1 MVFGTSKKPHLI
13 VIYVNRFETFSDS
26 YARGIMQKT
35 KETFMNFFKKQ
46 IYNPLA
52 LIVAFLV
59 LLVLIFSVLWFL
71 VPPPPKSIE
80 MATGF
85 PTGLY
90 YQFGERLKVELST
103 EGVDLQVRSTGG
115 TLDNLTLLNDPQ
127 SGVDFA
133 MVQGGVANLNQYPK
147 LVSIAGMF
155 YEPIWVW
162 YREGAFKN
170 EGGQLKILSQ
180 LKGKRVSIGNDGSG
194 TLALTNDLL
203 RISGMT
209 DKEIGA
215 ERLKPDEAMVKLSN
229 GELDA
234 VFIVAAAEAP
244 ILKKFYSIPGIRLMN
259 FDQADA
265 YTRNLTYLS
274 KVTVPRGLLSIEHDQ
289 PRQEIQVMAATATLV
304 AHDNVSPALVSLML
318 GASYDILKSYSRLQ
332 KVGEFPSGAGLDF
345 PLHVDAEIYLKDGPS
360 FLHRH
365 LPFWSAV
372 WAGRFVKIVI
382 PLLVI
387 LIPLFTYIPS
397 TKNFLLRL
405 KLAQVYEELKI
416 IDKNAQNPALK
427 EKNFKDLA
435 DIEKRVANIN
445 VSMLDAK
452 ELYDLKGHVGD
463 VRERLSL
470 VH

>member
-1 MVFGTSKKPHLI
+1 
-13 VIYVNRFETFSDS
+13 
-26 YARGIMQKT
+26 
-35 KETFMNFFKKQ
+35 MNFIKRQ

-52 LIVAFLV
+52 LAASFIV
-59 LLVLIFSVLWFL
+59 LLIILFGVLWIL

-80 MATGF
+80 LATGF

-90 YQFGERLKVELST
+90 YQFGERLKAELSQD
-103 EGVDLQVRSTGG
+103 GVDLKVRSTGG
-115 TLDNLTLLNDPQ
+115 TIDNLAILNDPK

-133 MVQGGVANLNQYPK
+133 MVQGGVANISEYPN

-162 YREGAFKN
+162 YREGAFKSD
-170 EGGQLKILSQ
+170 GGQLKILSQ
-180 LKGKRVSIGNDGSG
+180 LKGKRVSIGNEGSG
-194 TLALTNDLL
+194 TLALTKDLL
-203 RISGMT
+203 QISGIA
-209 DKEIGA
+209 DKEIDA
-215 ERLKPDEAMVKLSN
+215 QKLKPDEAIAKLSA

-244 ILKKFYSIPGIRLMN
+244 ILRKFYAIPSIRLMN

-265 YTRNLTYLS
+265 YTRNLPYLS
-274 KVTVPRGLLSIEHDQ
+274 KVTVPRGLLSIQYDQ
-289 PRQEIQVMAATATLV
+289 PRQDIQVMAATATLV
-304 AHDNVSPALVSLML
+304 AHNNVSPALISLLL

-332 KVGEFPSGAGLDF
+332 KTGEFPSGTGLDF
-345 PLHVDAEIYLKDGPS
+345 PLDVDAEIYLKDGPS

-365 LPFWSAV
+365 LPFWTAV

-387 LIPLFTYIPS
+387 LIPLFTYIP
-397 TKNFLLRL
+397 TAKNFLLRL
-405 KLAQVYEELKI
+405 KLAQVYEELKVI
-416 IDKNAQNPALK
+416 ERNAQNPALK

-435 DIEKRVANIN
+435 DIERRVSNIK

-452 ELYDLKGHVGD
+452 ELYDLKGHVGE
-463 VRERLSL
+463 VRGRLNL

>member
-1 MVFGTSKKPHLI
+1 
-13 VIYVNRFETFSDS
+13 
-26 YARGIMQKT
+26 
-35 KETFMNFFKKQ
+35 MNFIKRQ

-52 LIVAFLV
+52 LAASFIV
-59 LLVLIFSVLWFL
+59 LLIILFGVLWIL
-71 VPPPPKSIE
+71 VPPPPKSIDL
-80 MATGF
+80 ATGF

-90 YQFGERLKVELST
+90 YQFGERLKAEISQD
-103 EGVDLQVRSTGG
+103 GVDLKVRSTGG
-115 TLDNLTLLNDPQ
+115 TIDNLALLNDPK

-133 MVQGGVANLNQYPK
+133 MVQGGVANISEYPN

-162 YREGAFKN
+162 YREGAFKSD
-170 EGGQLKILSQ
+170 GGQLKILSQ
-180 LKGKRVSIGNDGSG
+180 LKGKRVSIGNEGSG
-194 TLALTNDLL
+194 TLALAKDLL
-203 RISGMT
+203 QISGIA
-209 DKEIGA
+209 DKEIDA
-215 ERLKPDEAMVKLSN
+215 QKLKPDEAIAKLSA

-244 ILKKFYSIPGIRLMN
+244 ILRKFYAIPSIRLMN

-265 YTRNLTYLS
+265 YTRNLPYLS
-274 KVTVPRGLLSIEHDQ
+274 KVTVPRGLLSIQYDQ
-289 PRQEIQVMAATATLV
+289 PRQDIQVMAATATLV
-304 AHDNVSPALVSLML
+304 AHNNVSPALISLLL

-332 KVGEFPSGAGLDF
+332 KTGEFPSGTGLDF
-345 PLHVDAEIYLKDGPS
+345 PLDVDAEIYLKDGPS

-365 LPFWSAV
+365 LPFWTAV

-387 LIPLFTYIPS
+387 LIPLFTYIPT

-405 KLAQVYEELKI
+405 KLAQVYEELKVI
-416 IDKNAQNPALK
+416 ERNAQNPALK
-427 EKNFKDLA
+427 EKNFKDLEA
-435 DIEKRVANIN
+435 IEKRVGNIK

-452 ELYDLKGHVGD
+452 ELYDLKGHVGE
-463 VRERLSL
+463 VRGRLNL

>member
-1 MVFGTSKKPHLI
+1 
-13 VIYVNRFETFSDS
+13 
-26 YARGIMQKT
+26 
-35 KETFMNFFKKQ
+35 MNFIKKQ

-52 LIVAFLV
+52 LAAVFFG
-59 LLVLIFSVLWFL
+59 LLIILFGVLWIL

-90 YQFGERLKVELST
+90 YQFGERLKTELAKD
-103 EGVDLQVRSTGG
+103 GVDLHVRSTGG
-115 TLDNLTLLNDPQ
+115 TIDNLALLNDPK

-133 MVQGGVANLNQYPK
+133 MVQGGVANISEYPN

-170 EGGQLKILSQ
+170 DGGQLKILSQ
-180 LKGKRVSIGNDGSG
+180 LKGKKVSIGNEGSG
-194 TLALTNDLL
+194 TLALANNLL
-203 RISGMT
+203 QASGIT
-209 DKEIGA
+209 DKEINA
-215 ERLKPDEAMVKLSN
+215 QKLKPDEAIAKLIN

-244 ILKKFYSIPGIRLMN
+244 VLKKFYSIPGIRLMN

-265 YTRNLTYLS
+265 YTRNLPYLS
-274 KVTVPRGLLSIEHDQ
+274 KVVVPRGLLSIEYDQ
-289 PRQEIQVMAATATLV
+289 PRQDIQVMAPTATLV
-304 AHDNVSPALVSLML
+304 AHDNVSPAMVSLLL

-332 KVGEFPSGAGLDF
+332 KTGEFPSSTGLDF

-365 LPFWSAV
+365 LPFWTAV
-372 WAGRFVKIVI
+372 WVGRFVKIVI
-382 PLLVI
+382 PLLVV

-405 KLAQVYEELKI
+405 KLAQVYEELKVI
-416 IDKNAQNPALK
+416 EKNAANPDMK
-427 EKNFKDLA
+427 EKNFKDLE
-435 DIEKRVANIN
+435 DIERRVGNIK

-452 ELYDLKGHVGD
+452 ELYDLKGHVGE
-463 VRERLSL
+463 VRHRLNL

>member
-1 MVFGTSKKPHLI
+1 
-13 VIYVNRFETFSDS
+13 
-26 YARGIMQKT
+26 
-35 KETFMNFFKKQ
+35 MNFIKKQ

-52 LIVAFLV
+52 LAIAFLG
-59 LLVLIFSVLWFL
+59 LLILIFGVLWIL

-80 MATGF
+80 LATGF

-90 YQFGERLKVELST
+90 YQFGERLKAELVND
-103 EGVDLQVRSTGG
+103 GVNLNVRSTGG
-115 TLDNLTLLNDPQ
+115 TIDNLNLLNDPK

-133 MVQGGVANLNQYPK
+133 MVQGGVAKVSDYPN
-147 LVSIAGMF
+147 LVSIAGMY

-162 YREGAFKN
+162 YRESAFKS

-180 LKGKRVSIGNDGSG
+180 LKGKNVSIGNEGSG
-194 TLALTNDLL
+194 TLALTKDLL
-203 RISGMT
+203 QASGIT
-209 DKEIGA
+209 EKEFSTQK
-215 ERLKPDEAMVKLSN
+215 LKPDEAIAKLSS

-244 ILKKFYSIPGIRLMN
+244 ILRKFYSIPGIRLMN

-265 YTRNLTYLS
+265 YTRNLPYLS
-274 KVTVPRGLLSIEHDQ
+274 KVIVPRGLLSIQYDQ
-289 PRQEIQVMAATATLV
+289 PRQDIQVMAATATLV
-304 AHDNVSPALVSLML
+304 AHDNVSPALVSLLL

-332 KVGEFPSGAGLDF
+332 KVGEFPSSSGLDF

-365 LPFWSAV
+365 LPFWTAV
-372 WAGRFVKIVI
+372 WVGRFVKIVI

-387 LIPLFTYIPS
+387 LIPLFTYIPT

-405 KLAQVYEELKI
+405 KLAQVYEELKVI
-416 IDKNAQNPALK
+416 ERNAQNPALK
-427 EKNFKDLA
+427 EKNFKDLE
-435 DIEKRVANIN
+435 DIERRVGNIK

-452 ELYDLKGHVGD
+452 ELYDLKGHVGE
-463 VRERLSL
+463 VRVRLSL

>member
-1 MVFGTSKKPHLI
+1 MPKTEETS
-13 VIYVNRFETFSDS
+13 
-26 YARGIMQKT
+26 
-35 KETFMNFFKKQ
+35 MNFIKRQ
-46 IYNPLA
+46 IYNPVALLA
-52 LIVAFLV
+52 AFFT
-59 LLVLIFSVLWFL
+59 VLIILFGVLWIL
-71 VPPPPKSIE
+71 VPPPPKTIE

-90 YQFGERLKVELST
+90 YQFGERLKTELSKD
-103 EGVDLQVRSTGG
+103 GVDLGVRSTGG
-115 TLDNLTLLNDPQ
+115 TLDNLALLNDPK
-127 SGVDFA
+127 SGVEFA
-133 MVQGGVANLNQYPK
+133 MVQGGVANISDYPN

-162 YREGAFKN
+162 YRPSAFKDA
-170 EGGQLKILSQ
+170 GGQLDVLSQ

-194 TLALTNDLL
+194 TLVLAMDLL
-203 RISGMT
+203 RTSGIT

-215 ERLKPDEAMVKLSN
+215 EKLKPDEAISKLTA
-229 GELDA
+229 GDLDA
-234 VFIVAAAEAP
+234 AFIVAAAEAP
-244 ILKKFYSIPGIRLMN
+244 ILKKFYSIPDIRLMSFN
-259 FDQADA
+259 QADA

-274 KVTVPRGLLSIEHDQ
+274 KVTVPRGLLSIAHDQ
-289 PRQEIQVMAATATLV
+289 PRQDIQVMAATATLV
-304 AHDNVSPALVSLML
+304 AHDNVSPAMVSLLL

-332 KVGEFPSGAGLDF
+332 KVGEFPSSTGLDF

-365 LPFWSAV
+365 LPFWTAV

-397 TKNFLLRL
+397 AKNFFLRL

-416 IDKNAQNPALK
+416 IEKNAQNPALK

-435 DIEKRVANIN
+435 DIERRVGNIK

-452 ELYDLKGHVGD
+452 ELYDLKGHVGE
-463 VRERLSL
+463 VRGRLGL

>member
-1 MVFGTSKKPHLI
+1 
-13 VIYVNRFETFSDS
+13 
-26 YARGIMQKT
+26 
-35 KETFMNFFKKQ
+35 MNFIKRQ

-52 LIVAFLV
+52 LAASFIV
-59 LLVLIFSVLWFL
+59 LLIILFGVLWIL

-80 MATGF
+80 LATGF

-90 YQFGERLKVELST
+90 YQFGERLKAELSQD
-103 EGVDLQVRSTGG
+103 GVDLKVRSTGG
-115 TLDNLTLLNDPQ
+115 TIDNLAILNDPK

-133 MVQGGVANLNQYPK
+133 MVQGGVANISEYPN

-162 YREGAFKN
+162 YREGAFKSD
-170 EGGQLKILSQ
+170 GGQLKILSQ
-180 LKGKRVSIGNDGSG
+180 LKGKRVSIGNEGSG
-194 TLALTNDLL
+194 TLSLTKDLL
-203 RISGMT
+203 QISGIT
-209 DKEIGA
+209 DKEIDA
-215 ERLKPDEAMVKLSN
+215 QKLKPDEAIAKLSA

-244 ILKKFYSIPGIRLMN
+244 ILRKFYAIPGIRLMN

-265 YTRNLTYLS
+265 YTRNLPYLS
-274 KVTVPRGLLSIEHDQ
+274 KVTVPRGLLSIQYDQ
-289 PRQEIQVMAATATLV
+289 PRQDIQVMAATATLV
-304 AHDNVSPALVSLML
+304 AHNNVSPALISLLL

-332 KVGEFPSGAGLDF
+332 KTGEFPSGTGLDF
-345 PLHVDAEIYLKDGPS
+345 PLDVDAEIYLKDGPS

-365 LPFWSAV
+365 LPFWTAV

-387 LIPLFTYIPS
+387 LIPLFTYIP
-397 TKNFLLRL
+397 TAKNFLLRL
-405 KLAQVYEELKI
+405 KLAQVYEELKVI
-416 IDKNAQNPALK
+416 EKNAQNPALK
-427 EKNFKDLA
+427 EKNFKDLEA
-435 DIEKRVANIN
+435 IEKRVGNIK

-452 ELYDLKGHVGD
+452 ELYDLKGHVGE
-463 VRERLSL
+463 VRGRLNL

>member
-1 MVFGTSKKPHLI
+1 
-13 VIYVNRFETFSDS
+13 
-26 YARGIMQKT
+26 
-35 KETFMNFFKKQ
+35 MNFIKKQ
-46 IYNPLA
+46 IYNPVALLA
-52 LIVAFLV
+52 AFFTILIILFG
-59 LLVLIFSVLWFL
+59 VLWIL

-90 YQFGERLKVELST
+90 YQFGERLKSELAKD
-103 EGVDLQVRSTGG
+103 GVDLKIRSTGG
-115 TLDNLTLLNDPQ
+115 TLDNLALLNDPN
-127 SGVDFA
+127 SGVEFA
-133 MVQGGVANLNQYPK
+133 MVQGGVANLDEYPK
-147 LVSIAGMF
+147 LVSLAGMF

-162 YREGAFKN
+162 YREGAFKSD
-170 EGGQLKILSQ
+170 GGQLRILSQ
-180 LKGKRVSIGNDGSG
+180 LKGKRVSIGNEGSG
-194 TLALTNDLL
+194 TLAVTKDLL
-203 RISGMT
+203 QASGIT
-209 DKEIGA
+209 ETEIGG
-215 ERLKPDEAMVKLSN
+215 ERLKPDQAIVKLSS

-244 ILKKFYSIPGIRLMN
+244 ILRQFYSVPGIRLMN

-265 YTRNLTYLS
+265 YTRNLAYLS
-274 KVTVPRGLLSIEHDQ
+274 KVAVPRGLLSIAYDQ
-289 PRQEIQVMAATATLV
+289 PRQDIQVMAATATLV
-304 AHDNVSPALVSLML
+304 AKDNVSPALVSLLL

-332 KVGEFPSGAGLDF
+332 KVGEFPSSSGLDF

-365 LPFWSAV
+365 LPFWTAV

-397 TKNFLLRL
+397 AKNFFLRL
-405 KLAQVYEELKI
+405 KLAQVYEELKVI
-416 IDKNAQNPALK
+416 ERNAQNPALK

-435 DIEKRVANIN
+435 DIERRVGNIK

-452 ELYDLKGHVGD
+452 ELYDLKGHVGE
-463 VRERLSL
+463 VRGRLNL

>member
-1 MVFGTSKKPHLI
+1 
-13 VIYVNRFETFSDS
+13 
-26 YARGIMQKT
+26 
-35 KETFMNFFKKQ
+35 MNFIKRQ

-52 LIVAFLV
+52 LAAAFFA
-59 LLVLIFSVLWFL
+59 LLIILFGVLWIL
-71 VPPPPKSIE
+71 IPPPPKSIE

-90 YQFGERLKVELST
+90 YQFGERLKADLAK
-103 EGVDLQVRSTGG
+103 EGVNLKVRSTGG
-115 TLDNLTLLNDPQ
+115 TIDNLALLNDPK

-133 MVQGGVANLNQYPK
+133 MVQGGVANVSDYPK

-162 YREGAFKN
+162 YREGAFKSD
-170 EGGQLKILSQ
+170 GGQLKILSQ
-180 LKGKRVSIGNDGSG
+180 LKGKKVSIGNEGSG
-194 TLALTNDLL
+194 TLALTKDLL
-203 RISGMT
+203 QASGIT

-215 ERLKPDEAMVKLSN
+215 QRLKPDEAIAKLSS

-244 ILKKFYSIPGIRLMN
+244 ILRKFYSVPGIRLMN

-274 KVTVPRGLLSIEHDQ
+274 KVTVPRGLLSIQHDQ
-289 PRQEIQVMAATATLV
+289 PRQDIQVMAATATLV
-304 AHDNVSPALVSLML
+304 AHEDINPALVSLVL

-332 KVGEFPSGAGLDF
+332 KVGEFPSSAGLDF

-365 LPFWSAV
+365 LPFWTAV

-397 TKNFLLRL
+397 AKNFFLRL
-405 KLAQVYEELKI
+405 KLAQVYEELKVI
-416 IDKNAQNPALK
+416 ERNAQNPELK
-427 EKNFKDLA
+427 EKNFKDLEA
-435 DIEKRVANIN
+435 IERRVGNIK

-452 ELYDLKGHVGD
+452 ELYDLKGHVGE
-463 VRERLSL
+463 VRGRLNL

>member
-1 MVFGTSKKPHLI
+1 
-13 VIYVNRFETFSDS
+13 
-26 YARGIMQKT
+26 
-35 KETFMNFFKKQ
+35 MNFFKKQ

-244 ILKKFYSIPGIRLMN
+244 ILRKFYSIPGIRLMN

>member
-1 MVFGTSKKPHLI
+1 
-13 VIYVNRFETFSDS
+13 
-26 YARGIMQKT
+26 
-35 KETFMNFFKKQ
+35 MNFIKRQ

-52 LIVAFLV
+52 LAAAFFT
-59 LLVLIFSVLWFL
+59 LLIILFGVLWIL
-71 VPPPPKSIE
+71 IPPPPKSIE
-80 MATGF
+80 IATGF

-90 YQFGERLKVELST
+90 YQFGERLKADLSK
-103 EGVDLQVRSTGG
+103 EGVNLKVRSTGG
-115 TLDNLTLLNDPQ
+115 TIDNLALLNDPK

-133 MVQGGVANLNQYPK
+133 MVQGGVANVSDYPN

-162 YREGAFKN
+162 YREGAFKSD
-170 EGGQLKILSQ
+170 GGQLKILSQ
-180 LKGKRVSIGNDGSG
+180 LKGKNVSIGNEGSG
-194 TLALTNDLL
+194 TLALAKDLL
-203 RISGMT
+203 QTSGIT

-215 ERLKPDEAMVKLSN
+215 QRLKPDEAIAKLSK

-244 ILKKFYSIPGIRLMN
+244 ILRKFYSIPGIRLMN

-274 KVTVPRGLLSIEHDQ
+274 KVTVPRGLLSIQYDQ
-289 PRQEIQVMAATATLV
+289 PRQDIQVMAATATLV
-304 AHDNVSPALVSLML
+304 AHEDINPALVSLVL

-332 KVGEFPSGAGLDF
+332 KVGEFPSSAGLDF

-365 LPFWSAV
+365 LPFWTAV

-397 TKNFLLRL
+397 AKNFFLRL
-405 KLAQVYEELKI
+405 KLAQVYEELKVI
-416 IDKNAQNPALK
+416 ERNAQNPELK

-435 DIEKRVANIN
+435 AIEKRVGNIK

-452 ELYDLKGHVGD
+452 ELYDLKGHVGE
-463 VRERLSL
+463 VRGRLNL

>member
-1 MVFGTSKKPHLI
+1 V
-13 VIYVNRFETFSDS
+13 TF
-26 YARGIMQKT
+26 
-35 KETFMNFFKKQ
+35 F
-46 IYNPLA
+46 
-52 LIVAFLV
+52 V
-59 LLVLIFSVLWFL
+59 LLIILFGVLWIL

-90 YQFGERLKVELST
+90 YQFGERLKAEVSS
-103 EGVDLQVRSTGG
+103 EGVDLKVRSTGG
-115 TLDNLTLLNDPQ
+115 TLDNLRLLNDPK

-133 MVQGGVANLNQYPK
+133 MVQGGVANISEYPK

-162 YREGAFKN
+162 YREGAFKS

-180 LKGKRVSIGNDGSG
+180 LKGKNVSIGNEGSG
-194 TLALTNDLL
+194 TLALTKDILQASG
-203 RISGMT
+203 ISE
-209 DKEIGA
+209 KEFNTQK
-215 ERLKPDEAMVKLSN
+215 LNPDEAIAKLSN

-244 ILKKFYSIPGIRLMN
+244 ILRKFYSVPGIRLMS

-265 YTRNLTYLS
+265 YTRNLPYLS
-274 KVTVPRGLLSIEHDQ
+274 KVMVPRGLLSIQYDQ
-289 PRQEIQVMAATATLV
+289 PRQDIQVMAATATLV
-304 AHDNVSPALVSLML
+304 AHDNVSPALVSLLL

-332 KVGEFPSGAGLDF
+332 KVGEFPSGSGLDF

-365 LPFWSAV
+365 LPFWTAV

-387 LIPLFTYIPS
+387 LIPLFTYIPT

-405 KLAQVYEELKI
+405 KLAQVYEELKVI
-416 IDKNAQNPALK
+416 ERNAQNPALK
-427 EKNFKDLA
+427 EKNFKDLE
-435 DIEKRVANIN
+435 DIERRVGNMK

-452 ELYDLKGHVGD
+452 ELYDLKGHVGE
-463 VRERLSL
+463 VRVRLNL